1 MSYPRPLRPR
11 RNPQPVGREVALLE
25 DAFDP
30 EELQGLYAVS
40 SRSAAY
46 PSTVE
51 ALDAGFASI
60 IGEHELEDGSFVR
73 VLRFG
78 QDRLNPEGTAPEE
91 EFRTVRLGPEFF
103 QAPLKEYSEWPLKW
117 WREVVQNSVDAGC
130 SSMKLGTRDNKDGT
144 ITVYAEDDGRGMDRE
159 TLLDKFLV
167 LGATTKVGTAG
178 KTGGFGKAKELILL
192 PWLGWRIHTR
202 DIEAVGAGADYRVRT
217 APMRQGTRIEV
228 TMSSDADAHTTLT
241 AAKEFLSRCHIPAV
255 EFYLENE
262 NDPSQNTAM
271 NPISYVG
278 NMTRIEEG
286 DRFIAYYQEVSGSQ
300 RYYAWVRI
308 NGLFMFEIYAGALP
322 GQIIVELQ
330 GSSLDIL
337 HSNRDSLRDRSVQ
350 RQVSELQERL
360 AKDTASALR
369 AKKGFV
375 KKKYERGDKFSAP
388 RIFAPTYL
396 PLDVLVSSDQE
407 EGKFDLSRGALAE
420 IVKEYK
426 ETVRT
431 DDAVEQAA
439 KIELAKEQLQSL
451 AFSGDR
457 HLEAAL
463 TQLSWKPDFI
473 LLSEVENFR
482 VPKRFMPETMTT
494 RVKRL
499 ASVWVECCRWVLM
512 QLGCSTPYSVGFYFT
527 PSLSAAYL
535 REEGENW
542 LLLNP
547 FASREGL
554 RLLERINYGDRDQKN
569 VEKEL
574 IDTMF
579 QVTNRADFQWLYS
592 LAVHE
597 CTHFADNVMYHDEA
611 FSSALTINFA
621 RCADGMKQYRRIL
634 DVTKGGRVGDDR

>member
-1 MSYPRPLRPR
+1 ME
-11 RNPQPVGREVALLE
+11 REVALLE
-25 DAFDP
+25 DLFDP

-46 PSTVE
+46 PSSLE
-51 ALDAGFASI
+51 ALDGGWASVV
-60 IGEHELEDGSFVR
+60 GEHELEDGSFVR

-78 QDRLNPEGTAPEE
+78 EARHNPGDEPEE
-91 EFRTVRLGPEFF
+91 ELRTVRLGPEFF

-167 LGATTKVGTAG
+167 LGATTKVGAAG

-202 DIEAVGAGADYRVRT
+202 DIEAIGAGADYRVRQ
-217 APMRQGTRIEV
+217 APMRKGTRIEV
-228 TMSSDADAHTTLT
+228 TMSSDDNAHTTLT

-262 NDPSQNTAM
+262 NDPSQNKAM

-278 NMTRIEEG
+278 DMTLIEEG
-286 DRFIAYYQEVSGSQ
+286 ARFIAYYQETPNRKPWS
-300 RYYAWVRI
+300 AWVRV
-308 NGLFMFEIYAGALP
+308 NGLFMFDIFVGSLP

-337 HSNRDSLRDRSVQ
+337 HSNRDSLRDPSVR

-375 KKKYERGDKFSAP
+375 KKKYESGEKFSAP
-388 RIFAPTYL
+388 RLSSPTYL
-396 PLDVLVSSDQE
+396 PLDVLVSSDKE
-407 EGKFDLSRGALAE
+407 EGKYDLSRGAIDE
-420 IVKEYK
+420 IVKEY
-426 ETVRT
+426 TQTVVRT
-431 DDAVEQAA
+431 EDAIEQAA
-439 KIELAKEQLQSL
+439 KVELAKEQLQSL
-451 AFSGDR
+451 AFSGDQ

-473 LLSEVENFR
+473 LMSEVENFR

-512 QLGCSTPYSVGFYFT
+512 QLGCRAQYSVGFYFT
-527 PSLSAAYL
+527 PSSSAAYL
-535 REEGENW
+535 REDGENW

-554 RLLERINYGDRDQKN
+554 RLLEKIDSDYRDQKD

-574 IDTMF
+574 LDTMF

-597 CTHFADNVMYHDEA
+597 CTHFADDVMYHDEA
-611 FSSALTINFA
+611 FASALTINFA

-634 DVTKGGRVGDDR
+634 DVTKGGRVSDDR